1 MAEKLRQGGAPC
13 SGNSSSHH
21 SGELPSS
28 LDSSSS
34 AGGLSMG
41 EESSFL
47 EDLQAP
53 ADSSL
58 SRIDDFA
65 AQVMVPHSHHSNSH
79 SISNVRGSASSTG
92 GGGYSSSDLSMLTAS
107 SQNSLTLRDISA
119 VTSAEQHRNA
129 SWTTGASGD
138 LPRQISNSISYE
150 INVESSSTDDND
162 AIVTVKGPDSTDGI
176 LMGLIL
182 MKLSLHKFQVGSTT
196 SSPVISDGDDDNTTI
211 VMKHHKLRVR
221 YPLQEGNGAKAKLKT
236 LVESAVNDLL
246 VSKKSQYQSPS
257 NPHRGDDDMLVSTCR
272 ILMKAAA
279 AQTSSNAR
287 LNSASRTLQMR
298 RKASEASKVS
308 SSASTAHS
316 TTTRTSHGNSASS
329 LMNLSSSH
337 PQHQKAFETSIRS
350 LRSDTSAREEDD
362 DDLPP
367 SFWKD
372 VPSLSKSHNSSLGT
386 RSTSLVPH
394 DSDQESSYADD
405 DTNHEDEEV
414 QGDDQE
420 QAPGAFP
427 APGLPEGVV
436 RHRNSR
442 ISRFGRWVSSVTESA
457 SNTSLA
463 SMVEKEKSEQLAI
476 AAEVVEKEAID
487 EKIRQDIE
495 ANVRRKIIQES
506 KQA

>member
-1 MAEKLRQGGAPC
+1 M
-13 SGNSSSHH
+13 
-21 SGELPSS
+21 
-28 LDSSSS
+28 
-34 AGGLSMG
+34 
-41 EESSFL
+41 
-47 EDLQAP
+47 
-53 ADSSL
+53 ADS
-58 SRIDDFA
+58 
-65 AQVMVPHSHHSNSH
+65 
-79 SISNVRGSASSTG
+79 
-92 GGGYSSSDLSMLTAS
+92 
-107 SQNSLTLRDISA
+107 
-119 VTSAEQHRNA
+119 
-129 SWTTGASGD
+129 
-138 LPRQISNSISYE
+138 
-150 INVESSSTDDND
+150 
-162 AIVTVKGPDSTDGI
+162 
-176 LMGLIL
+176 
-182 MKLSLHKFQVGSTT
+182 
-196 SSPVISDGDDDNTTI
+196 DDDDTKI
-211 VMKHHKLRVR
+211 VVKQHTLRVR
-221 YPLQEGNGAKAKLKT
+221 YPLQAGNGAKDTLKT

-257 NPHRGDDDMLVSTCR
+257 NPHRGDDDMLVNTCR

-287 LNSASRTLQMR
+287 LNSSRTLQMR
-298 RKASEASKVS
+298 RKASEASKAS
-308 SSASTAHS
+308 SSGSTTAHS
-316 TTTRTSHGNSASS
+316 TTRTSHSNSASS

-362 DDLPP
+362 DDDLPP

-372 VPSLSKSHNSSLGT
+372 VPSLSKSHNSHDT

-405 DTNHEDEEV
+405 DTSHEEGDVDDEA
-414 QGDDQE
+414 QE

-506 KQA
+506 KQAEVCSSRSLEFGVADNDQESRKNTLKIAGICVVGVAVILALVFGLLPNEKDSGDRSVSDEGPPSSPSDITEDEPFVPMLSQVRARGFVRCGVNRRSSDISMIYPIERFELDLVSANVFQQINLLFGFCCTLFSLIVFEHTTNRKPVPSTCCFCSWRFFLDFPSGCYQ